1 MKKNELIKEVSKS
14 AGISL
19 MQATSALDTI
29 MVVIRQEL
37 IGGGAVRLA
46 GIGTISTVPTKK
58 RMGRNPKTGEA
69 MEIPP
74 GRKVRFSVA
83 KELKNTLNG

>member
-1 MKKNELIKEVSKS
+1 MKKKEFIKEVSDR
-14 AGISL
+14 AEISL
-19 MQATSALDTI
+19 MQATSAFDTI
-29 MVVIRQEL
+29 MVAIRQEL
-37 IGGGAVRLA
+37 LNGGEARLP

-58 RMGRNPKTGEA
+58 RTGRNPKTGEV

-83 KELKNTLNG
+83 KGLKSILKG